1 MNFAHLSKI
10 IDGKAVTEENVI
22 VLFIAANYEID
33 DQSDNP
39 D

>member
-10 IDGKAVTEENVI
+10 IDGKKVTEENVI
-22 VLFIAANYEID
+22 VLFIAANYEIE